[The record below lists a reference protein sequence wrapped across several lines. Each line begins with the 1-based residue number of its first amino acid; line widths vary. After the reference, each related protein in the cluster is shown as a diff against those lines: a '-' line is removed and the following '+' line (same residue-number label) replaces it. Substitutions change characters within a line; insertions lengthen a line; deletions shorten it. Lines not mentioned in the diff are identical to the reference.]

1 MYDDEEEEV
10 VIPQQIVI
18 EEYDVDDDNDDE
30 AETDD
35 TFTKKGTDDRAF
47 VDQQAKDYDEMKR
60 KKREEI
66 THLKQARLNTQAKLS
81 KKERELSA
89 LEIQLRKS
97 AYVETRE
104 RVVDEREERE
114 QRGNTSREVRAD
126 KEVDQIKK
134 ENKDDIEAEKHRTLL
149 AEVVVLRDIDA
160 EAARKI
166 SLLEHELLRS

>member
-35 TFTKKGTDDRAF
+35 TFTKKGMDDRAF